1 MAIEKDDGPRK
12 HVIPPAVMAN
22 RMSRYSVYL
31 MACAFLLLG
40 ANYADLSLS
49 AVLWFAAGLCAT
61 FGLLC
66 AVTVIV
72 LRGVA
77 WNFDRL
83 AEELRGGRSG
93 TSLRG

>member
-31 MACAFLLLG
+31 MGCAFLLVA
-40 ANYADLSLS
+40 ANYQALSLS
-49 AVLWFAAGLCAT
+49 AVLWFAAVVCTT
-61 FGLLC
+61 FALLC

-77 WNFDRL
+77 WNFDRM
-83 AEELRGGRSG
+83 AEELRGGRAGMSM
-93 TSLRG
+93 R

>member
-1 MAIEKDDGPRK
+1 MATDTEDEGPRK

-31 MACAFLLLG
+31 MGCAFLLVA
-40 ANYADLSLS
+40 ANYQALTLS
-49 AVLWFAAGLCAT
+49 AVLWFAAVICAV
-61 FGLLC
+61 FALLC

-77 WNFDRL
+77 WNFDRVVM
-83 AEELRGGRSG
+83 EMRGGR
-93 TSLRG
+93 TSQSMR